1 MKRTKAKLKSQ
12 SQDQNVLLLKD
23 DRLRTKIKEKIQL
36 EDFARNLDN
45 FAE

>member
-1 MKRTKAKLKSQ
+1 MKRTKAELKSQ